1 MSTLPCNAEKKQ
13 GPVLLG
19 TANPQV
25 KFHVKNTFIDG
36 PAEDDSCAVATA
48 SPSPCGA
55 KRHRHHTCPGP
66 ALFEEDST
74 PSGVHSRNSTESC
87 TSAESLISSS
97 IDGSCRQDEQ
107 VGKHVFF
114 QLPEEPDAHEPGADV
129 APHQSIRV
137 KNTFIDTAA
146 GNWTPTARRR
156 NQTCPPEGTEFDG
169 TPCSE
174 DENFI
179 CGEPWGN
186 ATASSTSSPIQQHG
200 GRKVRISNR
209 KLPSEASS
217 PCARPNRAV
226 FATEDLGEEYAATSA
241 MPFAPSSPASRP
253 RTRTAFATEDLREE
267 FAQQWM
273 MSPQSPPLVLPAPL
287 MSHGRLPLSLEQ
299 DLSPT
304 SAADMSPSSYLA
316 ATAAEVQNCP
326 PGYVPY
332 AMAAAAVAAASMV
345 TQQQMTFAATMGAGL
360 PWPWCV
366 PAPPALP
373 PPSFSPANMYPTP
386 PATALGSP
394 ARSGGAVAGA
404 SPFGF
409 GIMSPQAAGSFVQQA
424 ATPGTRTGATAR
436 ALVPGLVSERPEQAN
451 HAPDE
456 ADFGSTNRRGPRRQ
470 RLWAHIY
477 LHMQLEG
484 FDLVPRLIGRSG
496 CNMRKI
502 AEATGA
508 KVRIRGRGSGHME
521 IEGKAE
527 APTPLMVAV
536 TTDHADP
543 SMFRKSIEMTI
554 KELKAVEG
562 RFHAFCQKQ
571 GHVHVGPC
579 YSIGVL
585 QPNATEALA
594 GLLDSI
600 PQSTMALTK
609 TRSPVVV
616 GAVEED

>member
-1 MSTLPCNAEKKQ
+1 MSTPPCQVEKKQ

-25 KFHVKNTFIDG
+25 NFRVKNTFIDG
-36 PAEDDSCAVATA
+36 PAEDDDNGTVATA

-55 KRHRHHTCPGP
+55 KRQRHHTCPGP
-66 ALFEEDST
+66 ALFEEEST

-87 TSAESLISSS
+87 TSAESLNSVS
-97 IDGSCRQDEQ
+97 IDSSCRLDERD
-107 VGKHVFF
+107 GKHVFF
-114 QLPEEPDAHEPGADV
+114 HRPEEAGNDEPGADA
-129 APHQSIRV
+129 APHQSICV
-137 KNTFIDTAA
+137 KNTFIDNAA
-146 GNWTPTARRR
+146 GNWTPAARRR
-156 NQTCPPEGTEFDG
+156 NQTCPAEELRFDD

-174 DENFI
+174 DEI
-179 CGEPWGN
+179 LMGEEPWAN
-186 ATASSTSSPIQQHG
+186 ATAFSTSPPTQQHG
-200 GRKVRISNR
+200 SGRVRISNR

-217 PCARPNRAV
+217 PVARPNRAAL
-226 FATEDLGEEYAATSA
+226 ATEDLREEFAGTSA
-241 MPFAPSSPASRP
+241 VAFAPSSPASRP
-253 RTRTAFATEDLREE
+253 RTRTAFATEDLREQ

-273 MSPQSPPLVLPAPL
+273 MSPQSSPLVLPVPL
-287 MSHGRLPLSLEQ
+287 TGHARLPLSLERE
-299 DLSPT
+299 LTPT
-304 SAADMSPSSYLA
+304 SAADMSPCSFPA
-316 ATAAEVQNCP
+316 ATTAEVQSCP

-332 AMAAAAVAAASMV
+332 ATAAAAVAAASMV

-360 PWPWCV
+360 LWPWCP

-373 PPSFSPANMYPTP
+373 PPSFPPANMFPTP
-386 PATALGSP
+386 TGSAHGSP
-394 ARSGGAVAGA
+394 AGLGSAVAGA
-404 SPFGF
+404 SPFGLAST
-409 GIMSPQAAGSFVQQA
+409 SPQAAGSIVQPA
-424 ATPGTRTGATAR
+424 APLGTKIGATAQ
-436 ALVPGLVSERPEQAN
+436 ALVPGLISERFQQAN

-456 ADFGSTNRRGPRRQ
+456 ADIGGTNRRGPRRQ

-508 KVRIRGRGSGHME
+508 KVRIRGRGSGHLE

-543 SMFRKSIEMTI
+543 SMFRKAIEMTV

-562 RFHAFCQKQ
+562 RFNALCQKQ
-571 GHVHVGPC
+571 GHVHVGP
-579 YSIGVL
+579 YHSIGVL

-600 PQSTMALTK
+600 PQSTMAF
-609 TRSPVVV
+609 TRQ
-616 GAVEED
+616 DRQ